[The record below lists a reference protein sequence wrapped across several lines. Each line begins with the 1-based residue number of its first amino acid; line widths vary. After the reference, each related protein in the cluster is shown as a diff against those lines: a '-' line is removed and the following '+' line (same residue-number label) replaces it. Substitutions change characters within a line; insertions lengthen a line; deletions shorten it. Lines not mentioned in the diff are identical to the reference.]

1 MIKRTDEE
9 MQAYVDGY
17 NACFEKF
24 RETLLQRNTGADKAI
39 RKMEMLKEAVN
50 SVLLTENVGT
60 CQQNVGT
67 KSENVT
73 NGDMIK
79 ALYPNIE
86 EERIEDIINI
96 YSLCVHSVTFDTE
109 WWDKP
114 YFAGKENESEGKE

>member
-1 MIKRTDEE
+1 MIKRTDGEV
-9 MQAYVDGY
+9 QAYVDGY

-24 RETLLQRNTGADKAI
+24 RETLLQRNVGADKAI

-60 CQQNVGT
+60 CQQNVGE
-67 KSENVT
+67 KSQVT

-79 ALYPNIE
+79 ALYPSIE

-96 YSLCVHSVTFDTE
+96 YSLCQHSVTFDTE
-109 WWDKP
+109 WWDNP
-114 YFAGKENESEGKE
+114 YSAGKEVE

>member
-1 MIKRTDEE
+1 MEI
-9 MQAYVDGY
+9 
-17 NACFEKF
+17 
-24 RETLLQRNTGADKAI
+24 LLGRNGVNTAI
-39 RKMEMLKEAVN
+39 RKMEMLKEATN

-67 KSENVT
+67 KSEKVT

-96 YSLCVHSVTFDTE
+96 YSLSEHSVTFDTD

-114 YFAGKENESEGKE
+114 YRTESK

>member
-1 MIKRTDEE
+1 MKARNKEE
-9 MQAYVDGY
+9 TKAYVEGF

-24 RETLLQRNTGADKAI
+24 RETLLRRNVGANKAI

-60 CQQNVGT
+60 CQQDVGE
-67 KSENVT
+67 KSEKVT

-86 EERIEDIINI
+86 LEVIEDIINV
-96 YSLCVHSVTFDTE
+96 YSLCEHSVTFDTE
-109 WWDKP
+109 WWKKP
-114 YFAGKENESEGKE
+114 YRKGEEE

>member
-1 MIKRTDEE
+1 MIKRTDKEV
-9 MQAYVDGY
+9 QAYVDGY

-67 KSENVT
+67 KSEKVT
-73 NGDMIK
+73 NGDLIK
-79 ALYPNIE
+79 ALYPGIE

-96 YSLCVHSVTFDTE
+96 YCLCDHRVTFDTE
-109 WWDKP
+109 WWDDS
-114 YFAGKENESEGKE
+114 YFAGKEKESEE

>member
-1 MIKRTDEE
+1 MIKRTDGEL
-9 MQAYVDGY
+9 QAYVDGY

-24 RETLLQRNTGADKAI
+24 RETLLQRNVGADKAI

-50 SVLLTENVGT
+50 SVLLMENVGMR
-60 CQQNVGT
+60 QQNVGEM
-67 KSENVT
+67 SEKVT

-96 YSLCVHSVTFDTE
+96 YSLCQHSVTFDTE

-114 YFAGKENESEGKE
+114 YGTEEKE

>member
-1 MIKRTDEE
+1 MNKRTNEE
-9 MQAYVDGY
+9 VQAYVDGY
-17 NACFEKF
+17 NACYDRFVEI
-24 RETLLQRNTGADKAI
+24 LMQRGSVTKAI
-39 RKMEMLKEAVN
+39 EKMDMFKEATN

-67 KSENVT
+67 MSEKVT

-96 YSLCVHSVTFDTE
+96 YSLCEHSVTFDTD

-114 YFAGKENESEGKE
+114 YRTESK

>member
-1 MIKRTDEE
+1 MNKRTNEE
-9 MQAYVDGY
+9 VQAYVDGY
-17 NACFEKF
+17 NACYEKF
-24 RETLLQRNTGADKAI
+24 VEILLGRNGVNTAI
-39 RKMEMLKEAVN
+39 RKMEMRKEAVN
-50 SVLLTENVGT
+50 SVLLTENVGM

-67 KSENVT
+67 MSEKVT

-96 YSLCVHSVTFDTE
+96 YSLCEHSVTFDTD

-114 YFAGKENESEGKE
+114 YRTESK

>member
-1 MIKRTDEE
+1 MIKRTNEE
-9 MQAYVDGY
+9 VKAYVDGY
-17 NACFEKF
+17 NACYDRFVEVLMQRGSVTTAIEKMNMF
-24 RETLLQRNTGADKAI
+24 
-39 RKMEMLKEAVN
+39 KEATN

-67 KSENVT
+67 KSEKVT

-96 YSLCVHSVTFDTE
+96 YSLCQHSVTFDTD

-114 YFAGKENESEGKE
+114 YRTEEEE

>member
-1 MIKRTDEE
+1 MNKRTDEE
-9 MQAYVDGY
+9 VKAYVDGY
-17 NACFEKF
+17 NACYDRFVEV
-24 RETLLQRNTGADKAI
+24 LMQRGSVTKAI
-39 RKMEMLKEAVN
+39 EKMNMFKEATN
-50 SVLLTENVGT
+50 SVLLTENVGN

-67 KSENVT
+67 MSEKVT

-96 YSLCVHSVTFDTE
+96 YSLCEHSVTFDTD

-114 YFAGKENESEGKE
+114 YRTESK

>member
-9 MQAYVDGY
+9 VQAYVDGY

-24 RETLLQRNTGADKAI
+24 RETLLQRNVGAGKAI
-39 RKMEMLKEAVN
+39 RKMEALKEAVN

-60 CQQNVGT
+60 RQQNVGK
-67 KSENVT
+67 KSEKVT

-79 ALYPNIE
+79 ALYPSIE

-96 YSLCVHSVTFDTE
+96 YSLCQHSVTFDTE
-109 WWDKP
+109 WWDNP
-114 YFAGKENESEGKE
+114 YRAESEEEE

>member
-1 MIKRTDEE
+1 MIKRTDKEV
-9 MQAYVDGY
+9 QAYVDGY

-24 RETLLQRNTGADKAI
+24 RETLLQKNTGADKAI

-67 KSENVT
+67 KSEKVT

-96 YSLCVHSVTFDTE
+96 YSLCEHSVTFDTE
-109 WWDKP
+109 WWDAP
-114 YFAGKENESEGKE
+114 YFAGKGKESEE

>member
-1 MIKRTDEE
+1 MIKRTEGE
-9 MQAYVDGY
+9 VKAYVDGY
-17 NACFEKF
+17 NACYDKF
-24 RETLLQRNTGADKAI
+24 VEILLGRNGVNTAI

-60 CQQNVGT
+60 CQQNVGE
-67 KSENVT
+67 KSEKVT

-96 YSLCVHSVTFDTE
+96 YSLCKHSVTFDTE
-109 WWDKP
+109 WWDNP
-114 YFAGKENESEGKE
+114 YFAGKEVEE